1 MAQHPI
7 TASTEVRSS
16 SSRHGSG
23 KAPRSRSKRSR
34 ATPLDW
40 LDKDASPDTWGQP
53 VPRID
58 ALGDAVSRYYPDY
71 SLPMPT
77 FYHRSGMTSYTF
89 MGVDFTDPFD
99 ADSFPLPSTDH
110 RLGCLR
116 FYLSLIKNDALARGL
131 THVVALFHRV
141 KKITRRVKKRR
152 MQAFQA
158 AKLDEENAKK
168 TDRQIVDELNFHR
181 LSTQTPTNSRGI
193 VLFLYDAPLDTIGP
207 LRCSDSETANLVA
220 SYGWSYDTVLL
231 RAADAHRMR
240 PFTREHVFDAEAWQ
254 AYAAVITSSLA
265 SSEGSSPEVELLP
278 SFVGPQP
285 LFSAPSPA
293 QSPMHGVVGAD
304 EESDGTVAQSTGSR
318 GRSYTRA
325 HSDYR
330 YDS

>member
-1 MAQHPI
+1 
-7 TASTEVRSS
+7 
-16 SSRHGSG
+16 
-23 KAPRSRSKRSR
+23 
-34 ATPLDW
+34 
-40 LDKDASPDTWGQP
+40 
-53 VPRID
+53 
-58 ALGDAVSRYYPDY
+58 
-71 SLPMPT
+71 
-77 FYHRSGMTSYTF
+77 MTSYTF

-152 MQAFQA
+152 MQAFQEA
-158 AKLDEENAKK
+158 RLDEENATM
-168 TDRQIVDELNFHR
+168 TDRQIVDELCFHR
-181 LSTQTPTNSRGI
+181 LGTQTPTNSRGI

-254 AYAAVITSSLA
+254 AYAAVINSSLA

-293 QSPMHGVVGAD
+293 QSPMHGVAGVD